1 MTQPVFI
8 KRLVMIG
15 LIGFSGLF
23 FHVFVYAAD
32 LVVYGYFDLGY
43 IRESGKDLRLGR
55 GQNNWLGFKGR
66 EDIGN
71 GTHVT
76 FNLQTRFDPVTG
88 EAERASTFWQGETT
102 VGFDNPDIG
111 TFRFGRAMTPLW
123 EEKWPFDPWYDS
135 ALMGSL
141 ANYNGDF
148 DSDGLDPHGD
158 FSNYCRVSSATFY
171 SSPVMAGFQ
180 LHASMETEMPDGADS
195 RSAGL
200 SLNYGNGP
208 LAAMLAVERNHL
220 SDEIVYVAGSY
231 NIDQW
236 TALAAYSHTDF
247 STQSAVNKG
256 MSNKRSIMLA
266 GIYAF
271 GMDKI
276 RFGYGRIR
284 ENGDYKYTAGYNMGL
299 SKRTNIYLDVYRE
312 YLAYDDDHINGIA
325 VGMNH
330 SF

>member
-1 MTQPVFI
+1 MIYLVLI
-8 KRLVMIG
+8 KRFPVVVLT
-15 LIGFSGLF
+15 GFLSLF
-23 FHVFVYAAD
+23 FHVWTYASE
-32 LVVYGYFDLGY
+32 VTVYGYLDMGY
-43 IRESGKDLRLGR
+43 IKESGRDMRLGR
-55 GQNNWLGFKGR
+55 GQNNWIGFRGK

-71 GTHVT
+71 GTCVT
-76 FNLQTRFDPVTG
+76 FNLQTRFEPATG
-88 EAERASTFWQGETT
+88 AAERASTFWQGETT
-102 VGFDNPDIG
+102 VGFSNPAFG
-111 TFRFGRAMTPLW
+111 SFRFGRAMTPLW

-158 FSNYCRVSSATFY
+158 FSNYSRVGSATFY

-180 LHASMETEMPDGADS
+180 VHVSIEGEMQEGANA
-195 RSAGL
+195 RSAGF
-200 SLNYGNGP
+200 SLNYNKGV

-231 NIDQW
+231 VFGPW
-236 TALAAYSHTDF
+236 RALASYSHTDF
-247 STQSAVNKG
+247 SAQSALNRG
-256 MSNKRSIMLA
+256 MSVKRSMMLA
-266 GIYAF
+266 GIYSR

-284 ENGDYKYTAGYNMGL
+284 ESGDYKYTTGYNMGL
-299 SKRTNIYLDVYRE
+299 SKRTNLYIDVYRE
-312 YLAYDDDHINGIA
+312 FLKSTNSHMNGIA